1 MAKTKIK
8 KTGEST
14 SLQKTTFYKLSKS
27 FYEVDLIVYSQIDKV
42 EEVTSFDLY
51 SVETQDIDTNFFVDG
66 KKVNYSGFKELY
78 EKLFG
83 KETFSTMLSGICK
96 EIEEYYLDSVS
107 EVTFNSLST
116 SQLKKAWKDLKENV
130 DKNSYADIEY
140 ADNWYFLEATKL
152 LYPHAV
158 ETKDF
163 PYAHGK
169 NPRCYMHTVV
179 NLNEL
184 KDND

>member
-51 SVETQDIDTNFFVDG
+51 SVETQDIDTNFFVYG

-78 EKLFG
+78 EKLF
-83 KETFSTMLSGICK
+83 
-96 EIEEYYLDSVS
+96 
-107 EVTFNSLST
+107 
-116 SQLKKAWKDLKENV
+116 
-130 DKNSYADIEY
+130 
-140 ADNWYFLEATKL
+140 
-152 LYPHAV
+152 
-158 ETKDF
+158 
-163 PYAHGK
+163 
-169 NPRCYMHTVV
+169 
-179 NLNEL
+179 
-184 KDND
+184 